1 MEAVGIAV
9 GVVAFLILG
18 LAALAVVAAV
28 KAGRAVGRRVE
39 QHGAQARR
47 AVEDVALKAR
57 SYTQPGPQ
65 GRIASLRLE
74 VRESLGGTRRVLE
87 SAVGGDPQ
95 LAEALQLLGRLDE
108 HARALD
114 EELRLLEREPDGK
127 RVDLRLPD
135 LRERGGRITHAAES
149 LRWAAQ
155 DRARHFSDSELA
167 RLGRE
172 CETEAGALR
181 HWTPARQDGSAQ
193 TSPPADGRRPGER
206 GTGAA
211 DGGASAAGGQRPR
224 SPGLAAGRSVG
235 AAEALGLDPRA
246 RLADRLRKPRPEPG
260 AGRVG

>member
-57 SYTQPGPQ
+57 SYTRPGPQ
-65 GRIASLRLE
+65 GRIAALRLE

-95 LAEALQLLGRLDE
+95 LTEALQLLGRLDE
-108 HARALD
+108 HARSLD
-114 EELRLLEREPDGK
+114 DELRMLEREPDSR
-127 RVDLRLPD
+127 RVDTRLPD

-155 DRARHFSDSELA
+155 DRARHFSDSDLA

-181 HWTPARQDGSAQ
+181 HWTPAGQQG
-193 TSPPADGRRPGER
+193 PADGPRPAEGP
-206 GTGAA
+206 GSAGA
-211 DGGASAAGGQRPR
+211 GAPAGGRQGRQ
-224 SPGLAAGRSVG
+224 SPGIAAGRGTG

-260 AGRVG
+260 TPGVG

>member
-28 KAGRAVGRRVE
+28 KAGKAVGRKVE

-65 GRIASLRLE
+65 GRIAALRLE
-74 VRESLGGTRRVLE
+74 VRTSLTGTRRVLE
-87 SAVGGDPQ
+87 SGVGDDPQ
-95 LAEALQLLGRLDE
+95 LSDALQLLARLDD
-108 HARALD
+108 HAAALD
-114 EELRLLEREPDGK
+114 GELRMLEREPGTR
-127 RVDLRLPD
+127 RVDARLPE
-135 LRERGGRITHAAES
+135 LRERAGRITHAAES
-149 LRWAAQ
+149 LRWAAL

-167 RLGRE
+167 RLSRE

-181 HWTPARQDGSAQ
+181 HWTSAAPATDDAEATAAREQ
-193 TSPPADGRRPGER
+193 RRPRDAE
-206 GTGAA
+206 GAA
-211 DGGASAAGGQRPR
+211 ARDQQRPR
-224 SPGLAAGRSVG
+224 GIGGSRGVG

-260 AGRVG
+260 APSAG